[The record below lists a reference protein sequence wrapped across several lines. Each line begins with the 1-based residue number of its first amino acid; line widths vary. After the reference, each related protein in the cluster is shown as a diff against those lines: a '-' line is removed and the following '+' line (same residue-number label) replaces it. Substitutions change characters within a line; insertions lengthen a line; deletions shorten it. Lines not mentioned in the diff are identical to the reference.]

1 MVTIRETANM
11 AAEPPNS
18 AATRPRGPIVT
29 VEKRRRLPIGY
40 SCASGGDGGRRV
52 SNPNGTETRPADL
65 NQQQLLA
72 LREVPSGAIAL
83 GGMAVLLLLIAWLL
97 IYLLVYLPRGMVG

>member
-1 MVTIRETANM
+1 VTST
-11 AAEPPNS
+11 
-18 AATRPRGPIVT
+18 
-29 VEKRRRLPIGY
+29 
-40 SCASGGDGGRRV
+40 
-52 SNPNGTETRPADL
+52 NGTETRSADL
-65 NQQQLLA
+65 DQQQLLA

>member
-1 MVTIRETANM
+1 MTNT
-11 AAEPPNS
+11 
-18 AATRPRGPIVT
+18 
-29 VEKRRRLPIGY
+29 
-40 SCASGGDGGRRV
+40 
-52 SNPNGTETRPADL
+52 NGTETRSADL
-65 NQQQLLA
+65 DQQQLLA